1 MNKLVTYYEGYD
13 PQEFIDEH
21 MNLIVALQGFK
32 PLIRIDKVSS
42 NVYRFDIREVTDF
55 AVEELNYDSDW
66 VVTELPPRWGVAQF
80 FRGEKIGLVK
90 KGLHHH
96 QAKALCNKLDER
108 QFQVADL
115 VDNTFVSTSFEP
127 IQIF

>member
-1 MNKLVTYYEGYD
+1 MNKLVTYYEGND

-32 PLIRIDKVSS
+32 PLLRIDKVNS

-66 VVTELPPRWGVAQF
+66 VVTELEPRWGVAQF

-90 KGLHHH
+90 GGLHNH
-96 QAKALCNKLDER
+96 QAKALCAKLTDR
-108 QFQVADL
+108 QSLISDL
-115 VDNTFVSTSFEP
+115 LDSTFIPTSFGP
-127 IQIF
+127 IQLF

>member
-32 PLIRIDKVSS
+32 PLLRIDKVNS

-55 AVEELNYDSDW
+55 AVNELNYDSDW
-66 VVTELPPRWGVAQF
+66 VVTELEPRWGVAQF
-80 FRGEKIGLVK
+80 FRGERIGLVK

-96 QAKALCNKLDER
+96 QAKALCAKLKDR
-108 QFQVADL
+108 QSIISDL
-115 VDNTFVSTSFEP
+115 VDDTFVPTSFEP
-127 IQIF
+127 IQLF